1 MYNIYTLILGSARE
15 ISTVYNQ
22 IFRLGVEIRGKSMQF
37 VVNQEKMITPAT
49 KALSAM
55 SNEHVINNCILE
67 NWLCGVCYS
76 SFPYWREQNMTS
88 EIQIGRTAPIA
99 RGHDISSWSCEV
111 QNSIC
116 DLVEQVSKLKQQAR
130 SKAM

>member
-1 MYNIYTLILGSARE
+1 
-15 ISTVYNQ
+15 
-22 IFRLGVEIRGKSMQF
+22 MQS

-49 KALSAM
+49 KALPAM

-130 SKAM
+130 SKAMWVWDP